1 MDILNTKIKSILTEK
16 NTKILPENIKAG
28 VNILGILGTYEGEG
42 GSIVEKDV
50 NFFDYDGTLVAS
62 YTKSEFLALNE
73 MPTNPSHTGMVAQGW
88 NWSLADAKEYVT
100 SYGIL
105 DIGQTYTTESGNSE
119 FDVEVTAK
127 TGLTVTC
134 NMIGNKDWGDGV
146 TNTGYTHTYSTAGK
160 YTITCDGTSY
170 NGTYIFASSTG
181 TTPYYPIA
189 ARMTKVVN
197 LPNYAFNNCYSLKY
211 ITISNDITSLGSY
224 VFNSCRSL
232 RAVVLPSTIT
242 TMANG
247 NFSNCH
253 CLERLCL
260 SKNSLGGSATSYM
273 CTYCYNLKRLVIPPS
288 TINLYGYFLQNCFD
302 LTRVVVPATV
312 TTISNNAF
320 SNCSGITE
328 YDFRSYTAVPT
339 LSSAG
344 AFTGINF
351 ICKMIVPDDLYND
364 WIAASNWSG
373 MADYIVSANEI

>member
-73 MPTNPSHTGMVAQGW
+73 MPTNPSHTGLVAQGW

-100 SYGIL
+100 NYGVL

-146 TNTGYTHTYSTAGK
+146 TSAGYTHTYSTAGK
-160 YTITCDGTSY
+160 YTITCDGTSH
-170 NGTYIFASSTG
+170 NGSYIFASSSG
-181 TTPYYPIA
+181 TAPQYPIA
-189 ARMTKVVN
+189 VRMTKVAN

-211 ITISNDITSLGSY
+211 ATISNDITSLGSY
-224 VFNSCRSL
+224 VFNNCRSL

-242 TMANG
+242 TMSNG
-247 NFSNCH
+247 NFSNCY

-273 CTYCYNLKRLVIPPS
+273 CSYCYNLKRLVIPPS
-288 TINLYGYFLQNCFD
+288 AINLYGYFLQNCFD

-312 TTISNNAF
+312 TTIANNTF
-320 SNCSGITE
+320 SNSSGITE

-344 AFTGINF
+344 AFSNISF